1 VLTPALNVVGNE
13 VSSVGSS
20 VSTTTGDVSQAL
32 PVASVIQSVGTVAT
46 AAVNNL
52 GGGTPPT
59 ILAGGL
65 QQ

>member
-1 VLTPALNVVGNE
+1 
-13 VSSVGSS
+13 
-20 VSTTTGDVSQAL
+20 L